1 MKVLSEV
8 ASLVLAN
15 YKSHNALNK
24 SETPLGS
31 DLSYV
36 TACNLCVPLTFFP
49 SLSSPE
55 KCIYEHYFFS

>member
-1 MKVLSEV
+1 MKVLSEA
-8 ASLVLAN
+8 ASLVPAN
-15 YKSHNALNK
+15 DKSHNVLNK

-36 TACNLCVPLTFFP
+36 TACSLCVPLTFFP
-49 SLSSPE
+49 SLPSPE